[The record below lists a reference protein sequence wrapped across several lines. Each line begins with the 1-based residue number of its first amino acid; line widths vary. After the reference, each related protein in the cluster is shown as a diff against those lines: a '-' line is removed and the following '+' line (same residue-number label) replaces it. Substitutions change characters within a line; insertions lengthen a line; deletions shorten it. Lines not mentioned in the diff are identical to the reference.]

1 MRTTLFCCILLFA
14 LCAECIAQ
22 TVMIGWDPPGTYV
35 NGDPIPDQGAIG
47 YKVYIGTA
55 SGNYTTNHDVGP
67 AIQILN
73 EACIVWFDG
82 CIKRTHSITGLAPG
96 ATYYF
101 AVTAYDT
108 TSGKESAYSNEI
120 SMTMD
125 ADGTLPADVTYFTAT
140 SYSSGI
146 RLSWTNPVDPDLW
159 QVDLEYRV
167 SNGGFVHLATLAA
180 APGMPQTYDHLNL
193 QPGTYSYAIHTR
205 DTSGNTTHTAY
216 TESTVGAEPKPS
228 SSGGGGGGCFIA
240 TAAYG
245 SYLDP
250 HVMVLRDF
258 RDKYL
263 LTNAPGRAFV
273 AVYYYTAPP
282 IADFISKHEW
292 AREIV
297 RTMLAIVILAIESPM
312 TIVAAIAFIIL
323 SVFVSYK
330 AATFLTKP

>member
-1 MRTTLFCCILLFA
+1 MRTIVLCCILFFVF
-14 LCAECIAQ
+14 CAECVAQ
-22 TVMIGWDPPGTYV
+22 KVEVKWDPPGTYV
-35 NGDPIPDQGAIG
+35 NGDPIPDQGAIA
-47 YKVYIGTA
+47 YKVYFGTA
-55 SGNYTTNHDVGP
+55 SGNYATAHDVGP

-73 EACIVWFDG
+73 EACIFWFDG
-82 CIKRTHSITGLAPG
+82 CIKRSHTITGLAPG

-101 AVTAYDT
+101 AVTAYDM
-108 TSGKESAYSNEI
+108 TSGSESAYSDELT
-120 SMTMD
+120 MTMD
-125 ADGTLPADVTYFTAT
+125 ADAVLPADVTYFTAT
-140 SYSSGI
+140 PYSTGV
-146 RLSWTNPVDPDLW
+146 RLSWTNPVNPDLW

-205 DTSGNTTHTAY
+205 DTSGNTTHTAF
-216 TESTVGAEPKPS
+216 TESAVGAEPKPS

-250 HVMVLRDF
+250 HVMVLRQF
-258 RDKYL
+258 RDKHL

-282 IADFISKHEW
+282 IADFIAKHEW
-292 AREIV
+292 ARVGMQIALAPV
-297 RTMLAIVILAIESPM
+297 VLAVLSPMLGALFMMLCLGILALVI
-312 TIVAAIAFIIL
+312 
-323 SVFVSYK
+323 VSYRK
-330 AATFLTKP
+330 